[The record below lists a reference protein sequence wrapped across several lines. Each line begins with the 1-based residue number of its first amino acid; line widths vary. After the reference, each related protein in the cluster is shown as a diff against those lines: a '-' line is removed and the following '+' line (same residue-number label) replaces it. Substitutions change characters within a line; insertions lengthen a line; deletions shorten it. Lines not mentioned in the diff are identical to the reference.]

1 VRAVVCGPKGA
12 GKSTLV
18 RLLVNTLQAATRAS
32 VGLLD
37 ADCGAPEV
45 TPPGLV
51 SLSLLARPLLGP
63 PAARLGGSDAPLPLE
78 TRFIG
83 DTSPSADPGAYA
95 GALAALLATWHAQP
109 APQPHQG
116 AQPAPLVVNTLGW
129 VRGLGLE
136 LLCGLLRSAAPTH
149 VIQLRP
155 PGGGGPGGMPRGVF
169 WAPSPVMMQQ
179 RAPGDAMAPCRVI
192 ELCAPAAG
200 GDGSGGGGVLDDAPR
215 EPPDASASQAPQRR
229 SAADARALLWVAWA
243 HTACRDDVDAHAAA
257 ADARWAALL
266 SPDGAGEA
274 AAFSTVA
281 SALSAARPFSVPVG
295 SLRVLALHASVAP
308 HDALRLLN
316 GALVALLPRD
326 VDTDAEASAM
336 QQRPSAPL
344 ISAAAPRCLGVALVR
359 SVDATAGVLYLLTP
373 VSAAHAAATVAL
385 AVGKLELPPALL
397 SAPLQS
403 APYVTPWALP
413 PDGSGGAAMRSRNNL
428 LRGGA

>member
-1 VRAVVCGPKGA
+1 VCAVVCGPKGA

-18 RLLVNTLQAATRAS
+18 RLLVNTLQAATRAP

-78 TRFIG
+78 ARFIG
-83 DTSPSADPGAYA
+83 DTSPAADPSAYA
-95 GALAALLATWHAQP
+95 AALAALLATWHAQP
-109 APQPHQG
+109 AAQQPHGGG
-116 AQPAPLVVNTLGW
+116 AGAPAPLVVNTLGW

-136 LLCGLLRSAAPTH
+136 LLCGLLRGAAPTH

-155 PGGGGPGGMPRGVF
+155 PGGGGPGGMPRGMF
-169 WAPSPVMMQQ
+169 WAPPSLMMQQ
-179 RAPGDAMAPCRVI
+179 QAPGDAMAQCRVI

-200 GDGSGGGGVLDDAPR
+200 GGGGGGVVDDVGEAPP
-215 EPPDASASQAPQRR
+215 EASASQAPQRR
-229 SAADARALLWVAWA
+229 NAADARALLWVAWA
-243 HTACRDDVDAHAAA
+243 HAACRDDDDAAHAAA

-274 AAFSTVA
+274 ATFSSVA
-281 SALSAARPFSVPVG
+281 GALSCARPFAVPCA
-295 SLRVLALHASVAP
+295 SLRVTALHASVAP

-326 VDTDAEASAM
+326 DEAEA
-336 QQRPSAPL
+336 QRHGAPH
-344 ISAAAPRCLGVALVR
+344 IPAAAPRCLGVALVR
-359 SVDATAGVLYLLTP
+359 SVDAAAGVLYLLTP
-373 VSAAHAAATVAL
+373 VPAARAAAAVAL